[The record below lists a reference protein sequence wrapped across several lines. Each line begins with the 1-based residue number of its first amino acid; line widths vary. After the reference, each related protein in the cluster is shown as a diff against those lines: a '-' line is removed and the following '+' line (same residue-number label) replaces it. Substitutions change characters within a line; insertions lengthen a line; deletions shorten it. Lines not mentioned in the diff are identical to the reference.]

1 MRRILLLFFTSMVMY
16 GCSMSTESDQPVSEL
31 AERLLPDNNSSSFVF
46 EKLSS
51 DSDFFE
57 LEQAADDRIIIRGN
71 NGVSIARGLNH
82 YLRNYCH

>member
-1 MRRILLLFFTSMVMY
+1 
-16 GCSMSTESDQPVSEL
+16 MSTESDQPVSEL

-57 LEQAADDRIIIRGN
+57 LEQAADDRIIRVTRALATG
-71 NGVSIARGLNH
+71 
-82 YLRNYCH
+82 